1 MLTVGG
7 KVWLVLLSL
16 ALNGP
21 VITGFLVVG
30 QVYLNS
36 RAHGD
41 LKASAQSMM
50 FAIQGT
56 GLICGHL
63 LFGALRSETPPGG
76 LDGELPGVFA
86 IGTALAGGLLTLLWA
101 GFRPERDVEEDAE
114 N

>member
-1 MLTVGG
+1 MGG

-16 ALNGP
+16 GLNGP

-41 LKASAQSMM
+41 LKASAQSLM
-50 FAIQGT
+50 FSIQGT
-56 GLICGHL
+56 GLVCGHL
-63 LFGALRSETPPGG
+63 LFGALRAETPPGG

-86 IGTALAGGLLTLLWA
+86 IGAGLAFALLAILWA
-101 GFRPERDVEEDAE
+101 GFRPDRDALEDD
-114 N
+114 